1 MEENK
6 LLKELEIGFKEVEE
20 YKADYKKKEEMWPD
34 DTSYRYAVSIIE
46 NTENHIK
53 RAIARALFPEK
64 VQELQYWIGCLCEA
78 YRCDNRITWNA
89 IAEQVIYEM
98 FKGTG
103 KALTELGGND
113 HEQNYQGNT

>member
-6 LLKELEIGFKEVEE
+6 LLKELEIGLKEVAK
-20 YKADYKKKEEMWPD
+20 YKADYKKREEMYKGD
-34 DTSYRYAVSIIE
+34 NSYSLVVNAIE

-53 RAIARALFPEK
+53 RAIARAMFPKE
-64 VQELQYWIGCLCEA
+64 VQELQLWIGCLCEA
-78 YRCDNRITWNA
+78 YRNDNGITWNA

-103 KALTELGGND
+103 KAPTKLGGND